1 MIRSPRRT
9 ARFVAVAVAASL
21 AVLTAGCS
29 YLGGGDTGG
38 DSGVLKILVHSNA
51 PTDAE
56 FKKINARFEKEHPGV
71 KVQFSTAIGTDFDT
85 VKNTR
90 LTAKDVDITEGSSQG
105 GTSLLPKWV
114 VGQKESSWVQGLA
127 AGAWVDLTDEP
138 FMKNFSAGVLDQF
151 AYKGKQYAVPTGV
164 SHETGVFY
172 NKAMFEQYGLSV
184 PTTWD
189 EMLHT
194 IDMLKQHGVSPFIM
208 GGKDLWPAVLPT
220 FGMVQSLYPDTVQL
234 DKDLWT
240 GKADLA
246 GETSLTL
253 MKRVQTV
260 YDNTLPNW
268 TGIDYASVPSRFVKG
283 EAAMLPDGSWEIPA
297 ITTAD
302 PKFQFGYFPM
312 PGSDTASDNK
322 YLASKLEFSL
332 AIPKS
337 SKNQKLAKEWLALYA
352 SKDVYTDFIAG
363 SGFGPAQSD
372 LKLPADLTALNQYL
386 PKSGFVPAWD
396 QVFHTNV
403 SAGPIVATPFA
414 YDSIAPLGTESD
426 MVSLTKQMQAA
437 WQGGLPK

>member
-1 MIRSPRRT
+1 MNRSSRT
-9 ARFVAVAVAASL
+9 LARLVAAAAVVSISAL
-21 AVLTAGCS
+21 AGGCS
-29 YLGGGDTGG
+29 YLGGGDTG
-38 DSGVLKILVHSNA
+38 DSGSVLKILVHSNA

-56 FKKINARFEKEHPGV
+56 FKKINARFEKDHPGV
-71 KVQFSTAIGTDFDT
+71 KVEFSTAIGADFDT

-105 GTSLLPKWV
+105 GTSLLPEWV
-114 VGQKESSWVQGLA
+114 VGQKQSSWVQGLA

-138 FMKNFSAGVLDQF
+138 FMKNFSTGVLDQF

-172 NKAMFEQYGLSV
+172 NKAMFAKYGLSV

-194 IDMLKQHGVSPFIM
+194 IDVLKQHKVSPFIM

-220 FGMVQSLYPDTVQL
+220 FAMVQSLYPDTVQL

-240 GKADLA
+240 GKAHLNSP
-246 GETSLTL
+246 ESLTL
-253 MKRVQTV
+253 MQRVQTI

-268 TGIDYASVPSRFVKG
+268 TGIDYASVPGRFVQG

-302 PKFQFGYFPM
+302 PKFEFGYFPM
-312 PGSDTASDNK
+312 PGSDNAADNK

-352 SKDVYTDFIAG
+352 SPEIYSEFVVG
-363 SGFGPAQSD
+363 SGFGPAQNG
-372 LKLPADLTALNQYL
+372 LKLPAQLASLEQYL
-386 PKSGFVPAWD
+386 PESGFVPAWD

-414 YDSIAPLGTESD
+414 YDYIAPLGKESD
-426 MVSLTKQMQAA
+426 MKSLTEQMEKA
-437 WQGGLPK
+437 WQSGLPK